1 MSLLMTKNKLQVVQ
15 KATILTPG
23 VELIGIINKLG
34 RMTEYIGTELPLTDS
49 KREMFFMKIALRTS
63 MQKDFDDE
71 LGNVDYCMTKRGLK
85 QYISI
90 PTFDNNTIFVIT
102 QKDADYEKVIENISQ
117 TIIHS
122 EEFLGIP
129 IPNGSEV

>member
-1 MSLLMTKNKLQVVQ
+1 MTKNKLQVVQ

-34 RMTEYIGTELPLTDS
+34 RMTEYIGAELPLSDS
-49 KREMFFMKIALRTS
+49 QREMFFMKIALRTS

-71 LGNVDYCMTKRGLK
+71 LGNVDYCMTKRGSK

-102 QKDADYEKVIENISQ
+102 QKNADYEKVIENISQ

-122 EEFLGIP
+122 EKFLGIP